1 MNLQRSMYYILV
13 VMMSVN
19 AFSMMLNEAGIGPT
33 GITPAFNL
41 TAMEQNLD
49 ANATMESYSWTTLFY
64 TDYIYSVLTYLG
76 VIWGLVTGFPNLLI
90 SAGVPSFIT
99 RPLYVVWLL
108 ITFIAIIVAR
118 VGGGET

>member
-1 MNLQRSMYYILV
+1 MYYILV
-13 VMMSVN
+13 VMMGVN
-19 AFSMMLNEAGIGPT
+19 AFSMMLNTAGIGTT
-33 GITPAFNL
+33 GITPGFNV

-49 ANATMESYSWTTLFY
+49 ANATMGDYSWTTVFY
-64 TDYIYSVLTYLG
+64 TDYIYSVLKFLG

-99 RPLYVVWLL
+99 TPLYIVWLL